1 MPFLLKIN
9 KNFKNMDV
17 LEFIDFVAVNI
28 IKKLLLRFFVNV
40 LYIYSWNG
48 LR

>member
-28 IKKLLLRFFVNV
+28 IKKLLLRF
-40 LYIYSWNG
+40 LLMYYISIAG
-48 LR
+48 MV